1 MFIDLLSEFTVD
13 YDTDLL
19 WITIIYMVEY
29 GLIWLLWF
37 LWLL

>member
-19 WITIIYMVEY
+19 WITMDYYDLY
-29 GLIWLLWF
+29 G
-37 LWLL
+37 